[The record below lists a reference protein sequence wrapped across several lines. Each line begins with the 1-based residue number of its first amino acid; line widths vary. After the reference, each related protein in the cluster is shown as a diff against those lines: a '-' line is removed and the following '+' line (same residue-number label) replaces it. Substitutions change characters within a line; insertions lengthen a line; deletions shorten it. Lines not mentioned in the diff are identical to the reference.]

1 LGNQGARPT
10 IALSEAGLSEKLK
23 HPYIISYV
31 LNSNVNYGIC
41 MLCNVLKMDR
51 FVEDNR
57 DDVFVHMG
65 EAPLFIHIK
74 YKHKNSKHRNRNTI
88 ILPVP
93 TSGNR
98 YRFP

>member
-1 LGNQGARPT
+1 MCSKWIDLLKT
-10 IALSEAGLSEKLK
+10 IE
-23 HPYIISYV
+23 
-31 LNSNVNYGIC
+31 
-41 MLCNVLKMDR
+41 MM
-51 FVEDNR
+51 F
-57 DDVFVHMG
+57 FVHMG